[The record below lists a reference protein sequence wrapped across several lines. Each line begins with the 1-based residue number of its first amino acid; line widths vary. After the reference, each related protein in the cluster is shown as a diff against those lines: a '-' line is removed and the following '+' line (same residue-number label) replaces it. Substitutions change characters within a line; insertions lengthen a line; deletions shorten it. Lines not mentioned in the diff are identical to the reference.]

1 MAKVR
6 VYQLARKY
14 EISSD
19 ALRKIL
25 VKEGITV
32 KSHMSSVDD
41 KVETFIEQHFKR
53 VKAASTREIKNKDR
67 RPSRPGG
74 GGGARPGGGGGGA
87 RPGGGGGGARPGG
100 GGGGARP
107 GGGGGGARPG
117 GGGGDRPQKKTRGK
131 RAKKPAKKPDTDHKA
146 VKESV
151 KRTLAKLDVTRKSR
165 RRKRE
170 KEEIIE
176 VEEEQGVIK
185 LPEFST
191 VADLAQKLDIDP
203 TEIIQKC
210 FAMGLMVSI
219 NQRLDSETIIMLA
232 EEYEVTVKFVAVYGQ
247 DMLAGTKEID
257 PERMTERAPVVTIMG
272 HVDHGKTSLLDNVR
286 NSNIIAGEKGGI
298 TQHIGAYE
306 VEIAGRKITFID
318 TPGHEAFT
326 AMRSRGAQLTDIVI
340 LITAADDGVMPQTI
354 EAINHARA
362 ADVPI
367 IVAINKIDLPNADLD
382 KVKQGLLQQNL
393 VLEEYGGNVMGTE
406 ISAKNGV
413 NIEKLLEMILLQ
425 SEMMELKADTEAEV
439 RGVVLEARKEEGRG
453 NVCTVLIQQGT
464 LKIGDNFITGNF
476 FGRVRAML
484 NERGQ
489 RIEEAPPSTPAVVL
503 GCTGIPQAGDAFYQI
518 EDEKTAKEIASKRQQ
533 FAREKNRRLVARI
546 TLEDLYRQIQ
556 EGTIKDLNLII
567 RADTDGSLEAVT
579 DSFTALDTEEVKVNV
594 IQKLVGMVNESDIL
608 LASASNAV
616 VIGFHTLI
624 TPKAEVLAKTENVDV
639 RFYEVIYKAIDDIKA
654 AMSGLLEPEII
665 ETALGDAEVRQV
677 FKVSKTGVIAGC
689 YVTSGTIKR
698 SALVRVRRDGEVI
711 HQAAINSLK
720 RFKDDVK
727 EVQSGFECGIGVEG
741 FDDYVEGDIFEVYVE
756 VERHR
761 SIDD

>member
-1 MAKVR
+1 LAKVR

-32 KSHMSSVDD
+32 KSHMSSVDE
-41 KVETFIEQHFKR
+41 KVETFVEQHLKR
-53 VKAASTREIKNKDR
+53 VRAATTREVKKKDR
-67 RPSRPGG
+67 NLP
-74 GGGARPGGGGGGA
+74 
-87 RPGGGGGGARPGG
+87 
-100 GGGGARP
+100 
-107 GGGGGGARPG
+107 
-117 GGGGDRPQKKTRGK
+117 RG
-131 RAKKPAKKPDTDHKA
+131 KPAKKPKGKRTRKPARKPETDHKA

-151 KRTLAKLDVTRKSR
+151 KRTLARLDVTRKSR

-170 KEEIIE
+170 KEEVVE
-176 VEEEQGVIK
+176 VEQDLNVIK
-185 LPEFST
+185 IPEFST
-191 VADLAQKLDIDP
+191 VADLAEKLDVDP
-203 TEIIQKC
+203 AEIIQKC
-210 FAMGLMVSI
+210 FVLGLMVSI
-219 NQRLDSETIIMLA
+219 NQRLDSDTIKMLA
-232 EEYEVTVKFVAVYGQ
+232 EEYGVGVVFISDYGQ
-247 DMLAGTKEID
+247 DMLAGKKEIK
-257 PERMTERAPVVTIMG
+257 PERMVERSPVVTIMG

-286 NSNIIAGEKGGI
+286 SSNIIDGEKGGI

-306 VEIAGRKITFID
+306 VEVAGRKITFID

-367 IVAINKIDLPNADLD
+367 IVAINKIDLPNADLG

-406 ISAKNGV
+406 ISAKNGT
-413 NIEKLLEMILLQ
+413 NIDGLLEMILLQ
-425 SEMMELKADTEAEV
+425 AEMMELKADPEAEV

-464 LKIGDNFITGNF
+464 LKVGDFFITGNF
-476 FGRVRAML
+476 YGKVRAMF
-484 NERGQ
+484 NERGI
-489 RIEEAPPSTPAVVL
+489 RIEQAPPSTPAVIL
-503 GCTGIPQAGDAFYQI
+503 GCTGIPQAGDAFYQV
-518 EDEKTAKEIASKRQQ
+518 EDEKTAKEIATKRQQ
-533 FAREKNRRLVARI
+533 FARDKDYRTVHRI

-556 EGTIKDLNLII
+556 EGSVKDLNLII
-567 RADTDGSLEAVT
+567 RADTDGSVEALT
-579 DSFTALDTEEVKVNV
+579 DSLTSLDTEEVKVNV
-594 IQKLVGMVNESDIL
+594 IQKLVGMINESDIL

-616 VIGFHTLI
+616 VIGFHTLM
-624 TPKAEVLAKTENVDV
+624 PPQAQQLAKVENVDV
-639 RFYEVIYKAIDDIKA
+639 RLYDVIYQAIDDIKD
-654 AMSGLLEPEII
+654 AMSGLLEPVII
-665 ETALGDAEVRQV
+665 ETPLGDAEVRQV
-677 FKVSKTGVIAGC
+677 FKVSKTGTIAGC

-698 SALVRVRRDGEVI
+698 NALVRVKREGEVV

-720 RFKDDVK
+720 RFKDDAR

-741 FDDYVEGDIFEVYVE
+741 FDDFVEGDILEAYVE
-756 VERHR
+756 EEKHR
-761 SIDD
+761 TIDD

>member
-1 MAKVR
+1 LAKVR

-14 EISSD
+14 EISSE

-32 KSHMSSVDD
+32 KSHMSSVDE
-41 KVETFIEQHFKR
+41 KAEMFVEQHFKR
-53 VKAASTREIKNKDR
+53 VKAATTREVKKKDR
-67 RPSRPGG
+67 KPPKSKP
-74 GGGARPGGGGGGA
+74 AR
-87 RPGGGGGGARPGG
+87 
-100 GGGGARP
+100 
-107 GGGGGGARPG
+107 
-117 GGGGDRPQKKTRGK
+117 KTKGK
-131 RAKKPAKKPDTDHKA
+131 RSRKPAKKPETDHKA

-170 KEEIIE
+170 KEELVE
-176 VEEEQGVIK
+176 VEEEQNVIK

-191 VADLAQKLDIDP
+191 VADLAEKLDVDP

-210 FAMGLMVSI
+210 FELGLMVSI
-219 NQRLDSETIIMLA
+219 NQRLDSDTIEIFA
-232 EEYEVTVKFVAVYGQ
+232 EEYGVGVVFISAYGQ
-247 DMLAGTKEID
+247 DMLAGKKEVK
-257 PERMTERAPVVTIMG
+257 PERMVERAPVVTIMG
-272 HVDHGKTSLLDNVR
+272 HVDHGKTSLLDNIR
-286 NSNIIAGEKGGI
+286 DSHIIDGEKGGI

-306 VEIAGRKITFID
+306 VETGGKRITFID

-354 EAINHARA
+354 EAINHSRA

-393 VLEEYGGNVMGTE
+393 VLEEYGGNVMGAE
-406 ISAKNGV
+406 ISAKNGT
-413 NIEKLLEMILLQ
+413 NIDKLLEMILLQ
-425 SEMMELKADTEAEV
+425 AEMMELKADPDAEV

-464 LKIGDNFITGNF
+464 LRVGDTFITGNF
-476 FGRVRAML
+476 HGRVRAML
-484 NERGQ
+484 NERGKRVEQ
-489 RIEEAPPSTPAVVL
+489 APPSTPAVVL
-503 GCTGIPQAGDAFYQI
+503 GCTGIPQAGDAFYEV
-518 EDEKTAKEIASKRQQ
+518 EDEKTAKEIATKRQQ
-533 FAREKNRRLVARI
+533 FSREKDRRTVNRI

-556 EGTIKDLNLII
+556 EGGVQELNLII
-567 RADTDGSLEAVT
+567 RADTDGSVEALT
-579 DSFTALDTEEVKVNV
+579 DSLTSLDTEEVKVNV
-594 IQKLVGMVNESDIL
+594 IQKLVGMINESDIL

-616 VIGFHTLI
+616 VIGFHTSMA
-624 TPKAEVLAKTENVDV
+624 PQAQQLAKTEKVDV

-654 AMSGLLEPEII
+654 AMGGLLEPEII
-665 ETALGDAEVRQV
+665 ETPLGDAEVRQV
-677 FKVSKTGVIAGC
+677 FKVSKTGTIAGC

-698 SALVRVRRDGEVI
+698 NGLVRVRREGEVI
-711 HQAAINSLK
+711 HKAAINSLK
-720 RFKDDVK
+720 RFKDDVR

-741 FDDYVEGDIFEVYVE
+741 FEEFAEGDILEVYTE
-756 VERHR
+756 EEKHR
-761 SIDD
+761 TID

>member
-53 VKAASTREIKNKDR
+53 VKAAATREIKKKDR
-67 RPSRPGG
+67 RPSRPGGG

-107 GGGGGGARPG
+107 GGGGARPG

-203 TEIIQKC
+203 AEIIQKC
-210 FAMGLMVSI
+210 FTMGLMVSI
-219 NQRLDSETIIMLA
+219 NQRLDSDTIIMLA
-232 EEYEVTVKFVAVYGQ
+232 EEYEVTVNFVSVYGQ
-247 DMLAGTKEID
+247 DMLAGKKEID

-286 NSNIIAGEKGGI
+286 NSNIVAGEKGGI

-306 VEIAGRKITFID
+306 VEIAEKKITFID

-425 SEMMELKADTEAEV
+425 SEMMELKADPDAEV

-489 RIEEAPPSTPAVVL
+489 RIEEAPPSTPVVVL

-533 FAREKNRRLVARI
+533 FAREKDRRLVARI

-556 EGTIKDLNLII
+556 EGTVKDLNLII

-594 IQKLVGMVNESDIL
+594 IQKLVGMINESDIL

-665 ETALGDAEVRQV
+665 ETPLGDAEVRQV

>member
-1 MAKVR
+1 LAKVR

-32 KSHMSSVDD
+32 KSHMSSVDE
-41 KVETFIEQHFKR
+41 KVETFIEAHFKR
-53 VKAASTREIKNKDR
+53 VKQATTREVKKKDKK
-67 RPSRPGG
+67 PAGG
-74 GGGARPGGGGGGA
+74 G
-87 RPGGGGGGARPGG
+87 
-100 GGGGARP
+100 
-107 GGGGGGARPG
+107 
-117 GGGGDRPQKKTRGK
+117 RPQRKPKGK
-131 RAKKPAKKPDTDHKA
+131 RPKKAAKKPETDHKA

-170 KEEIIE
+170 KEETVA
-176 VEEEQGVIK
+176 VEEEAGVIK

-191 VADLAQKLDIDP
+191 VADLAEKLDVDP

-210 FAMGLMVSI
+210 FTMGLMVSI
-219 NQRLDSETIIMLA
+219 NQRLDSDTIEMLA
-232 EEYEVTVKFVAVYGQ
+232 DEYGFSVSFASAYGQ
-247 DMLAGTKEID
+247 DMLAGAREVS
-257 PERMTERAPVVTIMG
+257 PERMVERSPVVTIMG

-286 NSNIIAGEKGGI
+286 SSNIIAGEKGGI

-306 VEIAGRKITFID
+306 VEIKGKKITFID

-354 EAINHARA
+354 EAINHSRA
-362 ADVPI
+362 ADVPM
-367 IVAINKIDLPNADLD
+367 IVAINKIDLPNADIER
-382 KVKQGLLQQNL
+382 VKQGLLQQNL
-393 VLEEYGGNVMGTE
+393 VLEEYGGNVMGVE

-413 NIEKLLEMILLQ
+413 NIESLLEMILLQ
-425 SEMMELKADTEAEV
+425 AEMMELKADPEAEV

-464 LKIGDNFITGNF
+464 LKVGDTFITGNF
-476 FGRVRAML
+476 YGRVRAML
-484 NERGQ
+484 NERGN
-489 RIEEAPPSTPAVVL
+489 RIETAPPSTPAVIL
-503 GCTGIPQAGDAFYQI
+503 GCTGIPQAGDAFYQV
-518 EDEKTAKEIASKRQQ
+518 EDEKTAKEIAGKRQQ
-533 FAREKNRRLVARI
+533 FAREKDRRIGTRI

-556 EGTIKDLNLII
+556 EGGVKELNLII
-567 RADTDGSLEAVT
+567 RADTDGSVEALN
-579 DSFTALDTEEVKVNV
+579 DSFTSLDTEEVKVNV
-594 IQKLVGMVNESDIL
+594 IQKVVGMINESDIL

-616 VIGFHTLI
+616 VIGFHTSI
-624 TPKAEVLAKTENVDV
+624 TPQAEQLAKTENVDV
-639 RFYEVIYKAIDDIKA
+639 RFYEVIYQAIDDIKA
-654 AMSGLLEPEII
+654 AMSGLLEPEIL
-665 ETALGDAEVRQV
+665 ETPLGDAEVRQV
-677 FKVSKTGVIAGC
+677 FKVSKTGTIAGC

-698 SALVRVRRDGEVI
+698 NALVRVRREGEVI

-741 FDDYVEGDIFEVYVE
+741 FEDFVEGDILEVYVE
-756 VERHR
+756 EEKHR

>member
-32 KSHMSSVDD
+32 KSHMSSVDE

-53 VKAASTREIKNKDR
+53 VKAATTREVKKKKDKQPPR
-67 RPSRPGG
+67 GDTRPP
-74 GGGARPGGGGGGA
+74 
-87 RPGGGGGGARPGG
+87 
-100 GGGGARP
+100 
-107 GGGGGGARPG
+107 
-117 GGGGDRPQKKTRGK
+117 KKAKGK
-131 RAKKPAKKPDTDHKA
+131 RPRKQAKKPETDHKA

-170 KEEIIE
+170 KEDVVV
-176 VEEEQGVIK
+176 VEEDQGVMK

-191 VADLAQKLDIDP
+191 VADVAQKLDIDP
-203 TEIIQKC
+203 AEIIQKC

-219 NQRLDSETIIMLA
+219 NQRLDSDTIVMLA
-232 EEYEVTVKFVAVYGQ
+232 EEYDFTVQFASVYGQ
-247 DMLAGTKEID
+247 DMLAGKKEVD
-257 PERMTERAPVVTIMG
+257 PERMIERSPIVTIMG
-272 HVDHGKTSLLDNVR
+272 HVDHGKTSLLDNMR
-286 NSNIIAGEKGGI
+286 DSNIIAGEKGGI

-306 VEIAGRKITFID
+306 VEIGGKKITFID

-367 IVAINKIDLPNADLD
+367 IVAINKIDLPNADLG
-382 KVKQGLLQQNL
+382 KVKQGLIQQNL
-393 VLEEYGGNVMGTE
+393 VLEEYGGNVMGAE

-413 NIEKLLEMILLQ
+413 NIDKLLEMILLQ
-425 SEMMELKADTEAEV
+425 AEMMELKADPEAEV

-453 NVCTVLIQQGT
+453 NIATVLIQQGT
-464 LKIGDNFITGNF
+464 LRVGDNFITGNF
-476 FGRVRAML
+476 FGRVKAML
-484 NERGQ
+484 NERGK
-489 RIEEAPPSTPAVVL
+489 RIDEAPPSTPVVIL

-518 EDEKTAKEIASKRQQ
+518 EDEKTAKDIASKRQQ
-533 FAREKNRRLVARI
+533 FAREKDRRLVQRI

-556 EGTIKDLNLII
+556 EGTIKELNII
-567 RADTDGSLEAVT
+567 VRADTDGSVEALT
-579 DSFTALDTEEVKVNV
+579 DSFTSLATEEVKVNV
-594 IQKLVGMVNESDIL
+594 IQKLVGMVNESDVL

-616 VIGFHTLI
+616 VIGFHTTI
-624 TPKAEVLAKTENVDV
+624 TPQAEMLAKTENVDV

-665 ETALGDAEVRQV
+665 ETPLGDAEVRQV
-677 FKVSKTGVIAGC
+677 FKVSKTGTIAGC

-698 SALVRVRRDGEVI
+698 NALVRVKREGDVI
-711 HQAAINSLK
+711 HEAAINSLK

-741 FDDYVEGDIFEVYVE
+741 FDDYVEGDIFEVYEE